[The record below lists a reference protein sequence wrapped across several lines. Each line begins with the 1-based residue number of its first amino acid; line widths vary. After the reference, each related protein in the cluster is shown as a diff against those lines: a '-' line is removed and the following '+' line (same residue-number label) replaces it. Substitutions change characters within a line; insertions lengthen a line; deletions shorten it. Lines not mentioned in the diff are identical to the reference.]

1 MNLSDHLIKEIEK
14 LSKDDKFD
22 YFFKNMS
29 NKNMSQEEF
38 ILIDKLT
45 DIFIK
50 EFNIKYDDREKVKFI
65 ITLGF
70 WSKK

>member
-1 MNLSDHLIKEIEK
+1 MNLSDNLIKEIEK
-14 LSKDDKFD
+14 LSKNDQFD

-29 NKNMSQEEF
+29 NKNISQEENE
-38 ILIDKLT
+38 LLDSLT
-45 DIFIK
+45 DIFMN
-50 EFNIKYDDREKVKFI
+50 EFGIGHNEREKVKFI